1 MKTLLVVGVALVCL
15 TFGQVN
21 AGAQAE
27 NSLDRARAL
36 YDSASFDEAL
46 VVLDRVSGAQPESD
60 VEEVQRYRALCLLA
74 LNRTSDAQRAIEIVF
89 SRDPLFR
96 LSDGDAPPRMRTA
109 FNDVR
114 RRLMPKVVD
123 QLYASAKLTFDRK
136 EYDLATT
143 QFNDLLTFLE
153 DGDTRDLPSLK
164 EFRTLATGFRDL
176 SQTALVT
183 ASKPAAAPAAEPK
196 PIAQVPPAGQTAAA
210 FNVPATTANTVAG
223 QAASGTLEPPIVI
236 RQQMPLWLGMRDFL
250 PRGNRGTLRVII
262 DERGNVEEARVIESL
277 HMVYDA
283 LLISAT
289 RTWKYEPAKLDGKP
303 VRYVKMIEVVLKPQ

>member
-21 AGAQAE
+21 AAAQAE

-136 EYDLATT
+136 EYDLAAT

-183 ASKPAAAPAAEPK
+183 APKPAAASAEPK

-210 FNVPATTANTVAG
+210 FNVPATTANTVAA
-223 QAASGTLEPPIVI
+223 QAASGTLEPPVVI

>member
-1 MKTLLVVGVALVCL
+1 MKTLLVGVVLISL
-15 TFGQVN
+15 TFGQMN
-21 AGAQAE
+21 AGAQAG
-27 NSLDRARAL
+27 NPLDRARAL

-46 VVLDRVSGAQPESD
+46 LILDRVSGAQPESD

-114 RRLMPKVVD
+114 RRLMPRVVD

-136 EYDLATT
+136 EYELAAT
-143 QFNDLLTFLE
+143 QFSDLLTFLE
-153 DGDTRDLPSLK
+153 DGDARDLPSLK

-176 SQTALVT
+176 SQVAL
-183 ASKPAAAPAAEPK
+183 AAAPHPAPVAAPEPLV
-196 PIAQVPPAGQTAAA
+196 QTPPAGQTAGAFTVPTATPIPGAA
-210 FNVPATTANTVAG
+210 
-223 QAASGTLEPPIVI
+223 QAPSGTLEPPVVI
-236 RQQMPLWLGMRDFL
+236 KQQMPLWLGMREFL
-250 PRGNRGTLRVII
+250 PRGNRGTIRVII
-262 DERGNVEEARVIESL
+262 DERGNVEDARVIESV

-283 LLISAT
+283 LLLSAT

-303 VRYVKMIEVVLKPQ
+303 VRYVKMIEVVLRPQ

>member
-123 QLYASAKLTFDRK
+123 QLYVSAKLTFDRK
-136 EYDLATT
+136 EYDLAAT
-143 QFNDLLTFLE
+143 QFNDLLAFLE

-176 SQTALVT
+176 SQTALVA
-183 ASKPAAAPAAEPK
+183 ASKPAAAPAEPK

-210 FNVPATTANTVAG
+210 LNVPATTANTVAA
-223 QAASGTLEPPIVI
+223 QAASGTLEPPVVV
-236 RQQMPLWLGMRDFL
+236 RQQMPLWLGMREFL